1 MGCFGHKLNVTN
13 ANEKLPFCGN
23 PSSYYFPEFSLY
35 CNGSQKGLFKDST
48 PDVELC

>member
-13 ANEKLPFCGN
+13 ADEKLPFCMN
-23 PSSYYFPEFSLY
+23 SISYYFAELSLY

-48 PDVELC
+48 PDVEFC